1 MGFIMLGFNYKGKN
15 SLDTNQK
22 LIEYREYC
30 AESEILQ
37 CINRYLGKLQ
47 LVDANGV
54 YLQEKV
60 HGEFPC
66 DLSSFSVIAIRRIL
80 SKVGQKVRHG
90 KVTLNY
96 SYSKRTMSFT
106 IKLERT

>member
-1 MGFIMLGFNYKGKN
+1 MLGYSYKGKN
-15 SLDTNQK
+15 TLDTNQK
-22 LIEYREYC
+22 LNECRENC
-30 AESEILQ
+30 AVSEILR
-37 CINRYLGKLQ
+37 CINGYLGNLQ
-47 LVDANGV
+47 LVDSKGL
-54 YLQEKV
+54 YLQDKV

-66 DLSSFSVIAIRRIL
+66 DLSSFSIITIRRIL
-80 SKVGQKVRHG
+80 SNVGQKVRHG

>member
-1 MGFIMLGFNYKGKN
+1 MLGFNYKGKN
-15 SLDTNQK
+15 ALDTNQK
-22 LIEYREYC
+22 LVEYREYC

-47 LVDANGV
+47 LVDSKGV
-54 YLQEKV
+54 YLKDTV

-80 SKVGQKVRHG
+80 SKVGQKVRHS
-90 KVTLNY
+90 KVTLDY
-96 SYSKRTMSFT
+96 SHSKRTMSFT
-106 IKLERT
+106 IKLEKV